1 MSATMPAGVRV
12 GHWHDETA
20 RTGCTVVL
28 LPEGTVV
35 SGEVRGDAPATREL
49 DLLDPT
55 RTVQHA
61 DAVVVSGG
69 SAFGLSVAD
78 GVMAWLVERDRGY
91 PTDGGRVPIVP
102 TMALYDLAV
111 GEPGPDGVT
120 TRRPGPAE
128 GRAACEAATDRPTSG
143 RGGAGCGATVRK
155 WLEPDDRLDGG
166 LAIVTRE
173 LDGATVTAIAAVN
186 ALGDLA
192 ERAEADLVAGRRPSG
207 QLFSTSNTTLV
218 VVLTDAP
225 LDKRA
230 CHAVARSGHDGV
242 ARALLPVHTAGDG
255 DAVITC
261 ATGSGAPV
269 PPETIRLLTVL
280 AVDEAIRAAV
290 GSPEG

>member
-1 MSATMPAGVRV
+1 MSVLPAGVTV
-12 GHWHDETA
+12 GHWDDPVA

-28 LPEGTVV
+28 LPEGTVA

-49 DLLDPT
+49 ELLDPS

-61 DAVVVSGG
+61 DAVVLSGG

-78 GVMAWLVERDRGY
+78 GVMGWLVEHDRGY

-111 GEPGPDGVT
+111 GEPGPDGTT

-128 GRAACEAATDRPTSG
+128 GRAACEAAIATPASG
-143 RGGAGCGATVRK
+143 PVGAGCGATIRK
-155 WLEPDDRLDGG
+155 WLTPDDRVDGG
-166 LAIVTRE
+166 LGIAARD
-173 LDGATVTAIAAVN
+173 LDGVTVTAIAAVN
-186 ALGDLA
+186 AFGDLA
-192 ERAEADLVAGRRPSG
+192 DRAEADLAAGRRPSG

-230 CHAVARSGHDGV
+230 CHAVARSGHDGL

-255 DAVITC
+255 DAVVAC
-261 ATGSGAPV
+261 ATGTGAEAPI
-269 PPETIRLLTVL
+269 ETVRLLAVL
-280 AVDEAIRAAV
+280 AVDDAIRAAV
-290 GSPEG
+290 ASA